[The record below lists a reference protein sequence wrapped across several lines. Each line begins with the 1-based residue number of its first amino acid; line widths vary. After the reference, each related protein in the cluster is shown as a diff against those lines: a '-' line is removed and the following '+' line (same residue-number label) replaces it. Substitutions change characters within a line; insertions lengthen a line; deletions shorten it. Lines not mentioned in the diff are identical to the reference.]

1 MNRFIYLFIVGLFI
15 CVNIAHS
22 NSNTQTNHAD
32 SSITT
37 PKHNYYQAFRD
48 ERFKSQNK
56 PYDYNRMI
64 GYNLLMSPGRIRNY
78 YIVDTLHIPYYYILK
93 DSTDYTY
100 LITNK
105 KVIENGFDYKN
116 PLKTKVATLQ
126 TTVTL

>member
-64 GYNLLMSPGRIRNY
+64 GYNLLMSPEEFVI
-78 YIVDTLHIPYYYILK
+78 IILWIH
-93 DSTDYTY
+93 YTS
-100 LITNK
+100 LIT
-105 KVIENGFDYKN
+105 IF
-116 PLKTKVATLQ
+116 
-126 TTVTL
+126 